1 MDINTLVS
9 IYEIVSSD
17 FEYAEARLDCV
28 TKEYQSTRGYP
39 LPPELE
45 EAYQQR
51 ILRAKEI
58 RDRAAAAMA
67 DFEAKDWQEV
77 TSEGGE
83 GQ

>member
-1 MDINTLVS
+1 MNVNTLVS

-58 RDRAAAAMA
+58 RDKAAAAMA
-67 DFEAKDWQEV
+67 DFEAKEWVEAP
-77 TSEGGE
+77 TKGGE
-83 GQ
+83 SQ